1 MKKQLETILSNSDNS
16 FSLMYNPRLNYTIR
30 IFSLFVLI
38 TLKVHSQK
46 INESYRIHPTKT
58 DQIINIDGV
67 LEEKIWNNA
76 EVANNFFMIL
86 PTDGKQASQKSEV
99 KILYDEN
106 NIYFGVVFFNN
117 SVQGDY
123 TVESLKR
130 DFSFG
135 KNDNLLISIDPFNNL
150 TTGFSFGLNA
160 YGAQWDGTMYNGG
173 KVDLNWDSKWVSEIS
188 FDKDKWTCEISIPL
202 KSIRYKEG
210 VKEWGINFGRLDLKA
225 GEKSS
230 WAPVPRQFPSVSL
243 AHTGVLVWDS
253 SPPKQGRNISIIPY
267 SLSNISKTNDYKT
280 KSNKIGGDIKVSVS
294 SALNLDFTINPNFS
308 QAEVDQQVTN
318 LDRFELFYPE
328 RRQFFLENADLF
340 ANFGYKTLRPF
351 FSRRIG
357 LGVPINAGLRLSG
370 NINEKWRI
378 GLMDIQTQNIDRI
391 GLPKQNFGVFTIQK
405 RVFERSSIGL
415 ILINKES
422 FFDEKNKIISD
433 SNYTKYNRNIGV
445 EYNYGSANN
454 LWNGKAFF
462 LNTYS
467 SNQIKNDHSFAS
479 HLEYNSTNW
488 KARIQQEYVG
498 ENFNAEV
505 GYVPRKGYYKFNS
518 SLGYLFYKNDS
529 NIVSYGPNFSRTY
542 FFDQSYNRTDLL
554 DQFSYVINFAN
565 RSKLNVVFI
574 KNYIN
579 LLQDF
584 DPLRSNVGSLIKG
597 SEHEWTSFGFEFT
610 SKPQNNF
617 TYKING
623 LIGGYYQEG
632 KRRSLSAELGYRFQP
647 YFSINSIINY
657 NSINLESPW
666 NKSDFWLIGSKLDI
680 TLTNKLFFSS
690 LYQYNKQFDLWN
702 FNSRFQWRYKP
713 ASDLFLVFNSN
724 EVMIPEEIKSWSI
737 NLKLNYWLNLN

>member
-46 INESYRIHPTKT
+46 VNESYRIHPTTT

-86 PTDGKQASQKSEV
+86 PTDGKQASQESEV

-357 LGVPINAGLRLSG
+357 LGVPINA
-370 NINEKWRI
+370 
-378 GLMDIQTQNIDRI
+378 
-391 GLPKQNFGVFTIQK
+391 
-405 RVFERSSIGL
+405 
-415 ILINKES
+415 
-422 FFDEKNKIISD
+422 
-433 SNYTKYNRNIGV
+433 
-445 EYNYGSANN
+445 
-454 LWNGKAFF
+454 
-462 LNTYS
+462 
-467 SNQIKNDHSFAS
+467 
-479 HLEYNSTNW
+479 
-488 KARIQQEYVG
+488 
-498 ENFNAEV
+498 
-505 GYVPRKGYYKFNS
+505 
-518 SLGYLFYKNDS
+518 
-529 NIVSYGPNFSRTY
+529 
-542 FFDQSYNRTDLL
+542 
-554 DQFSYVINFAN
+554 
-565 RSKLNVVFI
+565 
-574 KNYIN
+574 
-579 LLQDF
+579 
-584 DPLRSNVGSLIKG
+584 
-597 SEHEWTSFGFEFT
+597 
-610 SKPQNNF
+610 
-617 TYKING
+617 
-623 LIGGYYQEG
+623 
-632 KRRSLSAELGYRFQP
+632 RF
-647 YFSINSIINY
+647 
-657 NSINLESPW
+657 
-666 NKSDFWLIGSKLDI
+666 
-680 TLTNKLFFSS
+680 
-690 LYQYNKQFDLWN
+690 
-702 FNSRFQWRYKP
+702 
-713 ASDLFLVFNSN
+713 
-724 EVMIPEEIKSWSI
+724 
-737 NLKLNYWLNLN
+737 

>member
-86 PTDGKQASQKSEV
+86 PTDGKQASQESEV

-405 RVFERSSIGL
+405 RVFERSSLGL

>member
-1 MKKQLETILSNSDNS
+1 MIKNFKNKNLLTKNISLNIFIYRILTCIA
-16 FSLMYNPRLNYTIR
+16 F
-30 IFSLFVLI
+30 IFM

-46 INESYRIHPTKT
+46 INESYKIHPKKT

-67 LEEKIWNNA
+67 LQEEIWENA
-76 EVANNFFMIL
+76 EAANNFFMIL
-86 PTDGKQASQKSEV
+86 PTDGKQANQQSEV

-117 SVQGDY
+117 SVQGEY

-160 YGAQWDGTMYNGG
+160 YGAQWDGTMYNGS
-173 KVDLNWDSKWVSEIS
+173 KIDLNWDSKWISEVF
-188 FDKDKWTCEISIPL
+188 FDKEKWTCEISIPL

-225 GEKSS
+225 SEKSS

-253 SPPKQGRNISIIPY
+253 PPPKQGRNISLIPY
-267 SLSNISKTNDYKT
+267 SLSNISGTNDVKL

-308 QAEVDQQVTN
+308 QVEVDQQVTN

-378 GLMDIQTQNIDRI
+378 GLMDIQTQNIDDI

-422 FFDEKNKIISD
+422 FFDEKNETIPE
-433 SNYTKYNRNIGV
+433 SNYSKYNRNVGL

-462 LNTYS
+462 LNTYN

-479 HLEYNSTNW
+479 HLQYNSTNW

-498 ENFNAEV
+498 EDFNAEV
-505 GYVPRKGYYKFNS
+505 GYVPRKGYYKLSS

-529 NIVSYGPNFSRTY
+529 NVVSYGPNFSRTY
-542 FFDQSYNRTDLL
+542 FFDQSYNKTDLL
-554 DQFSYVINFAN
+554 DQFSYVINFSN
-565 RSKLNVVFI
+565 RSKLNVFFI
-574 KNYIN
+574 KNYIK

-584 DPLRSNVGSLIKG
+584 DPLRSNISSLIKG
-597 SEHEWTSFGFEFT
+597 SEHEWTSFGFEFR

-623 LIGGYYQEG
+623 LIGGYYQQG
-632 KRRSLSAELGYRFQP
+632 KRKSLSAELGYRFQP
-647 YFSINSIINY
+647 FVSINSIINY

-680 TLTNKLFFSS
+680 TLTNKLFFSN
-690 LYQYNKQFDLWN
+690 LYQYNNQFDLWS